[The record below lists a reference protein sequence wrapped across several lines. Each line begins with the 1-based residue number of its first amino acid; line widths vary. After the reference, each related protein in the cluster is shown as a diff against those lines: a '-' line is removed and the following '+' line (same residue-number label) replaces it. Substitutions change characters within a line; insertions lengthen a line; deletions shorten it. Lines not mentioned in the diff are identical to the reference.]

1 MRMPEIARARD
12 RGAVVLIPVGAIE
25 QHGPHLPVD
34 TDIHGAHAASLAVA
48 RDRAHV
54 IVAPPVWWG
63 LSSAHRG
70 FAGLLSL
77 RPETFVAV
85 LCDLC
90 DSLIDD
96 GFRRVILVVAHG
108 SNKPAVA
115 IVVQTMM
122 RTRRVPILQV
132 NWLELTSGTFAK
144 IRRSPKGG
152 EFHAG
157 ELETSI
163 QLHLRPELVALADA
177 PVQLVDPSIHLGH
190 SAAPADI
197 FASGAA
203 TVGFDVKPAFPH
215 GVMGDPTVATAETGR
230 LCFEAAVG
238 RLAEIVDEYH
248 ATGAE
253 RGRASAR

>member
-1 MRMPEIARARD
+1 MRMPEIAQARD

-122 RTRRVPILQV
+122 RTRR
-132 NWLELTSGTFAK
+132 F
-144 IRRSPKGG
+144 RFCRS
-152 EFHAG
+152 
-157 ELETSI
+157 
-163 QLHLRPELVALADA
+163 
-177 PVQLVDPSIHLGH
+177 
-190 SAAPADI
+190 
-197 FASGAA
+197 
-203 TVGFDVKPAFPH
+203 
-215 GVMGDPTVATAETGR
+215 TG
-230 LCFEAAVG
+230 
-238 RLAEIVDEYH
+238 
-248 ATGAE
+248 
-253 RGRASAR
+253 SS